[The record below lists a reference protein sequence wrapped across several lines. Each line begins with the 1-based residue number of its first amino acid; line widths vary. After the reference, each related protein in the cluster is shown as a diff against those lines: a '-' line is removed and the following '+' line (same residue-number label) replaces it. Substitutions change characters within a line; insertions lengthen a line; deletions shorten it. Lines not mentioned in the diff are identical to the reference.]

1 MSVALALKDE
11 TSEAGVEAVVTK
23 SEGTKQGCVTPPFKV
38 SPLYEGD
45 ETVDLADPFY
55 SESNI
60 NHLLR
65 GIAALNAGKGVEHD
79 LIEDN

>member
-1 MSVALALKDE
+1 MSVALAQRD
-11 TSEAGVEAVVTK
+11 EAGEGGFA
-23 SEGTKQGCVTPPFKV
+23 SESKTPAFKV

-45 ETVDLADPFY
+45 TSVDLSDPFY

>member
-1 MSVALALKDE
+1 MSVALAQRDE
-11 TSEAGVEAVVTK
+11 TRESGVESAVK
-23 SEGTKQGCVTPPFKV
+23 KQECVTPAFKV

-45 ETVDLADPFY
+45 ETVDLSDPFY

>member
-11 TSEAGVEAVVTK
+11 TSEGGVEAVVTK
-23 SEGTKQGCVTPPFKV
+23 SEETKPAFKV

-45 ETVDLADPFY
+45 TSVDLSDPFY

-60 NHLLR
+60 NHLLSI
-65 GIAALNAGKGVEHD
+65 IADIKSGKAKMEEHD
-79 LIEDN
+79 LIEV

>member
-11 TSEAGVEAVVTK
+11 AKEADVESEVK
-23 SEGTKQGCVTPPFKV
+23 KPEGTTPSFKV

-45 ETVDLADPFY
+45 TTVDLTDPFY

-60 NHLLR
+60 NHLL
-65 GIAALNAGKGVEHD
+65 GIIADINSGKAKMEEHD
-79 LIEDN
+79 LIEV

>member
-11 TSEAGVEAVVTK
+11 TKEGGVETVVTK
-23 SEGTKQGCVTPPFKV
+23 SDGTKQGCVTPSFKL

-45 ETVDLADPFY
+45 TSVDLSDPFY

-79 LIEDN
+79 LIEDD

>member
-11 TSEAGVEAVVTK
+11 TKEAGVEAAVK
-23 SEGTKQGCVTPPFKV
+23 KQEGVTPAFKV

-45 ETVDLADPFY
+45 ETVDLSDPFY

-60 NHLLR
+60 NHLL
-65 GIAALNAGKGVEHD
+65 GIIADIKSGKAKMEEHD
-79 LIEDN
+79 LIEV